1 MSSLTFYVP
10 FPDAPAVEKE
20 LEYLYNQGS
29 LQYVIYV
36 KRSSRF
42 GNPYI
47 KGLVVVKD
55 EDTLI
60 PEVMEIK
67 EAPPDSAE
75 YIWAGFKTEQE
86 LEGNA
91 VELGSPASE
100 TNLINS

>member
-1 MSSLTFYVP
+1 MP

-20 LEYLYNQGS
+20 LEHLHKQGS

-47 KGLVVVKD
+47 KGLIVVKD
-55 EDTLI
+55 EDTFL

-67 EAPPDSAE
+67 EVPPDCAE

-86 LEGNA
+86 LEDNA
-91 VELGSPASE
+91 VELGSLAPE
-100 TNLINS
+100 KKLT

>member
-20 LEYLYNQGS
+20 LEHLYNQGS

-36 KRSSRF
+36 KRTSRH
-42 GNPYI
+42 GTLYM

-55 EDTLI
+55 EDVLL

-67 EAPPDSAE
+67 EVSPECAE
-75 YIWAGFKTEQE
+75 HTWAGFKTEQE
-86 LEGNA
+86 LEDNA
-91 VELGSPASE
+91 VELGSLASE
-100 TNLINS
+100 N